1 MPHLTDLNNT
11 NHKQHYFN
19 MNITAEQPRIKPS
32 NTQLKQEYKQML
44 ALVEHNGSRPA
55 KCNPI
60 TEAAKQF
67 GYTRP
72 GIARLMNGKVDR
84 WKPQHFAIYDFL
96 KSYLT

>member
-1 MPHLTDLNNT
+1 
-11 NHKQHYFN
+11 

-32 NTQLKQEYKQML
+32 KEQLKQEYKQML

-84 WKPQHFAIYDFL
+84 WKPQHFMIYDFL
-96 KSYLT
+96 KNYLLVNQQVNTLAKNKIRR

>member
-1 MPHLTDLNNT
+1 
-11 NHKQHYFN
+11 

-32 NTQLKQEYKQML
+32 KEQLKQEYKQML

-84 WKPQHFAIYDFL
+84 WKPQHFAIYEFL
-96 KSYLT
+96 KNYLSVNQQLK